1 MRCLRK
7 VAAVLLA
14 VAAGTAPTAS
24 VDAQQPTGVVF
35 ENVRIFDR
43 SSDRLTEPSNVR
55 IVGNIIKG
63 GVPDHDRGTCGG
75 DSFLPRINPSRR

>member
-55 IVGNIIKG
+55 IVGNIIN
-63 GVPDHDRGTCGG
+63 VPDHDRGTCGG
-75 DSFLPRINPSRR
+75 DSFLPRTNPSRR